1 MRKASSAKVEPCHPE
16 LCANMP
22 KIDNRYIDVENNSTA
37 DIDNLYKSKDLTKSQ
52 TKATRKTEFR
62 CKFHFQARVGSS
74 INLNVCCMNKFVEM
88 ENVLC
93 YVA

>member
-37 DIDNLYKSKDLTKSQ
+37 DIDNLYTPKSDDQLILTSDYSKVGVN
-52 TKATRKTEFR
+52 ATLWAHVDGIFR
-62 CKFHFQARVGSS
+62 V
-74 INLNVCCMNKFVEM
+74 V
-88 ENVLC
+88 
-93 YVA
+93 

>member
-37 DIDNLYKSKDLTKSQ
+37 DVDNLYK
-52 TKATRKTEFR
+52 
-62 CKFHFQARVGSS
+62 
-74 INLNVCCMNKFVEM
+74 
-88 ENVLC
+88 
-93 YVA
+93 